1 MKKNIRGITLIALII
16 TIIVLLILAGVSI
29 AMLTGDNG
37 ILTQAQNARNRTEE
51 AQDVEKIKL
60 AVSEAQ
66 IGENGYEELN
76 QNNLQKALNSQFKE
90 RNVVATDNGD
100 GTFTVSVLD
109 KLKDYTISGSGNT
122 IENGLDWN
130 EAMANAVA
138 PETQD
143 EERNKDV
150 IGIGTDGKP
159 VDMDLWEYS
168 LLEDGTIALRD
179 DSLDGWL

>member
-90 RNVVATDNGD
+90 RNL
-100 GTFTVSVLD
+100 F
-109 KLKDYTISGSGNT
+109 KICTI
-122 IENGLDWN
+122 
-130 EAMANAVA
+130 
-138 PETQD
+138 
-143 EERNKDV
+143 
-150 IGIGTDGKP
+150 
-159 VDMDLWEYS
+159 
-168 LLEDGTIALRD
+168 
-179 DSLDGWL
+179 